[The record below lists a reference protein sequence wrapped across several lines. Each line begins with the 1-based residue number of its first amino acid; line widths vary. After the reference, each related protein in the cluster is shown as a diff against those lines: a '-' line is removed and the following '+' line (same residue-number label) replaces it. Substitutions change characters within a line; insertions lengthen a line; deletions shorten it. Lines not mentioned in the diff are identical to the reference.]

1 MDIDVNDGIKFVIR
15 NSEPIR
21 EEDDYGGLKYSLLA
35 QFDNL
40 RVNLSIDIATGDLIT
55 PKEIEYDYKM
65 MFEDRNLKIMT
76 YNIETIIAEKFQ
88 TVISRGILNSRMKD
102 YYDLYYL
109 ITYRDYSKENLKKA
123 IQHTFTKRNTDIKIV
138 NKTIKEIEKSD
149 FIRDLWIAYSKKYKY
164 ANDIEFIE
172 IMEKI
177 REIVNLIKY

>member
-1 MDIDVNDGIKFVIR
+1 
-15 NSEPIR
+15 
-21 EEDDYGGLKYSLLA
+21 
-35 QFDNL
+35 
-40 RVNLSIDIATGDLIT
+40 
-55 PKEIEYDYKM
+55 

-109 ITYRDYSKENLKKA
+109 ITYKDYSKENLKKA
-123 IQHTFTKRNTDIKIV
+123 IQNTFTKRNTDIKIV

-177 REIVNLIKY
+177 REIVNLIKYQINVLNKCLIFLLYVATYLKNKNVKRGDTNGFI